1 MIYLQQII
9 VNTFHR
15 EFFMKKMLSLLF
27 ALCAL
32 TVVSADVEVE
42 ETQVIAAAVESV
54 DAVEATEVVSAVVVK
69 EEEVAVAAPVVDAEV
84 VTEVLAL
91 S

>member
-1 MIYLQQII
+1 
-9 VNTFHR
+9 
-15 EFFMKKMLSLLF
+15 MKKMLSLLF